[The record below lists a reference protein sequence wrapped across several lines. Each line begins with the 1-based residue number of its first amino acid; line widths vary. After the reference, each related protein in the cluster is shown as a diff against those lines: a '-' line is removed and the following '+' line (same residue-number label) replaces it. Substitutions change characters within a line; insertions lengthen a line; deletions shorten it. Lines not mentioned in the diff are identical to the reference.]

1 MSLSDNNPVLLHNP
15 NCSKSR
21 AAKGWLEQQGIEFT
35 ERLYL
40 EDSLS
45 KEDIMELRGL
55 LGAPM
60 RESVRSGEGAYAEA
74 GLSANSSDD
83 EFAAA
88 IEKAPILL
96 ERPILVHKGRA
107 AIGRPLSNITELFE
121 E

>member
-1 MSLSDNNPVLLHNP
+1 MSLTDNNPLLLHNP

-40 EDSLS
+40 EDKLNR
-45 KEDIMELRGL
+45 EQLLELRGL

-60 RESVRSGEGAYAEA
+60 RECVRSGESAFAQA
-74 GLSANSSDD
+74 GLSANSSDA

-88 IEKAPILL
+88 IESHPILL
-96 ERPILVHKGRA
+96 ERPIVVHSGRA
-107 AIGRPLSNITELFE
+107 AIGRPLSKIMELFE
-121 E
+121 D